1 MALSISVIP
10 EMVIRKRTS
19 DNIDQVFLGQCLAG
33 DRVGTILF
41 DISLNKSFFVYSS

>member
-19 DNIDQVFLGQCLAG
+19 DNIDQVFLGKCLSR
-33 DRVGTILF
+33 DRIGSVLLY
-41 DISLNKSFFVYSS
+41 ISLD